1 MLPPALLTVITPSAT
16 SHLAG
21 DLSLF
26 VTHSS
31 RFLPSNSTIA
41 SEGAAPQVAPG
52 VTTAGTGSQI
62 SVSSGFGLT
71 GDCAKRG
78 VATAI
83 RAADTTKLENGMRII
98 TRKYT
103 QLRRSGQSWP
113 PQGGVVGF
121 RW

>member
-1 MLPPALLTVITPSAT
+1 MFPPDLLTVITPSAT

-41 SEGAAPQVAPG
+41 SDGAAPQVAPG
-52 VTTAGTGSQI
+52 VTTAGTGSHI

-78 VATAI
+78 AARAI
-83 RAADTTKLENGMRII
+83 RAADATKLENGMRII
-98 TRKYT
+98 RRKYT
-103 QLRRSGQSWP
+103 QPVRSGQAGNPS
-113 PQGGVVGF
+113 GD
-121 RW
+121 